1 VNLSI
6 SYPNTAALGQNSRI
20 HWKAKADATRKAKTE
35 AHRAVLSQLTPL
47 QRASLKQ
54 AKKIRVFYAWH
65 AKPTGAIVDDDNM
78 ISLMK
83 STRDG
88 IAQAIGIDDKIF
100 KTVGAECV
108 GRCAGGGVLITLEA
122 VL

>member
-1 VNLSI
+1 MNLSV
-6 SYPNTAALGQNSRI
+6 SYPNTVCLGQNSRI

-47 QRASLKQ
+47 QRAALKQ
-54 AKKIRVFYAWH
+54 AKQVRISYQWH
-65 AKPTGAIVDDDNM
+65 AKPTGTIVDDDNM
-78 ISLMK
+78 IGLMK

-88 IAQAIGIDDKIF
+88 IAQAIGIDDKVF
-100 KTVGAECV
+100 KTVGAECI
-108 GRCAGGGVLITLEA
+108 GRCAGGSVLIILEA